1 MQIVTD
7 SGTDTGLSAEESA
20 ELGITTIPLVV
31 TLDGK
36 SYHEDIDIGPDEFYP
51 LLAATDS
58 LPTTSQP
65 SAGDFAEVYRRIA
78 ASDPDILSIHMTS
91 GLSGTYNSALAAAQL
106 VPEANITHV
115 DTKTLSAA
123 AGWQVVA
130 AARAVKAGWP
140 VKKVLELVAQ
150 IGAASDS
157 MFTLKDLKY
166 LIHGG
171 RISHMKGL
179 IASLLNIK
187 PLIGVEKVNGTYV
200 QLGQARAFGGALD
213 KLVSLMKRRH
223 AEGSKLRVQVLYS
236 YNPESAA
243 MLRAKIDR
251 IFDCDWQPIGPMSLV
266 LGAHTGSSMV
276 GVAFAPLS
284 AFAAVPQAQ
293 HVDPPAPPVHWTGGA
308 GAMLGARPQR

>member
-1 MQIVTD
+1 MRIVTD
-7 SGTDTGLSAEESA
+7 SGTDTGLTAEESA
-20 ELGITTIPLVV
+20 ELGVTTVPLVV

-36 SYHEDIDIGPDEFYP
+36 SYQEGIDIGPDEFYP

-65 SAGDFAEVYRRIA
+65 SAGDFAEVYGRIA

-140 VKKVLELVAQ
+140 IKKILELVAQ

-157 MFTLKDLKY
+157 MYTLKDLKY

-179 IASLLNIK
+179 IASMLNIK
-187 PLIGVEKVNGTYV
+187 PLIGVEKVNGTYE
-200 QLGQARAFGGALD
+200 QLGQARAFRGALS
-213 KLVSLMKRRH
+213 KVVGLMKKQH

-243 MLRAKIDR
+243 MLREKIDPV
-251 IFDCDWQPIGPMSLV
+251 FDCDWQPVGPMSLV
-266 LGAHTGSSMV
+266 LGAHTGPSMV

-284 AFAAVPQAQ
+284 TFAVVP
-293 HVDPPAPPVHWTGGA
+293 
-308 GAMLGARPQR
+308 